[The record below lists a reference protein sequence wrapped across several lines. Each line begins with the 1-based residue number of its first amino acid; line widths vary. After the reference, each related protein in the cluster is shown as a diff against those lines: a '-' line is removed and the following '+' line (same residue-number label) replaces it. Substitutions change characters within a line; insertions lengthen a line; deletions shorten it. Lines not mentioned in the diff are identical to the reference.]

1 MRISKLILVTSCITS
16 LILTFDRVFS
26 NILLLYL
33 YHGFDPFFLN
43 DANTIYWLQDNPGY
57 IVFFVIL
64 TFIFNA
70 IFIILYLQYRK
81 CLIKINSERRNLL
94 PYQRKKIPGYIT
106 FYFWFLIVL
115 LSLSLI
121 SNIYYY
127 FRGTIL
133 FGFRP

>member
-1 MRISKLILVTSCITS
+1 MRVSKLILVTSCITS
-16 LILTFDRVFS
+16 FILTFDRLFS
-26 NILLLYL
+26 NMLLLFL

-43 DANTIYWLQDNPGY
+43 DSNTIYWFQTHPNYKP
-57 IVFFVIL
+57 FFVIL
-64 TFIFNA
+64 TLVFIA

-81 CLIKINSERRNLL
+81 NLNKINSERGNLL
-94 PYQRKKIPGYIT
+94 PYQREKIPGYIT